1 MASTRFDRRLVAY
14 GYRTLR
20 TFGWLLAVAVIVLA
34 WQLVTGLGLV
44 DRSVLPSFT
53 DTVATVYTDV
63 RSIAFWED
71 VAHTLLYSAVG
82 LVLGLVIGIVGAVI
96 CFAIPGAFRL
106 LSPYLTFLNSMPR
119 VTLIPL
125 FVLFFGLGASSE
137 VAVATSLVLFPVL
150 FGAYSGFA
158 ERREDLVQSIRIL
171 GGGKPSVWRLVIVP
185 SALPSVIAAVRLG
198 LSLALLGTVVTEML
212 IVPYGLGALLRL
224 RAGVFD
230 VAGLFS
236 VVLVLAVIT
245 LVANAVVDALA
256 ARLSH

>member
-1 MASTRFDRRLVAY
+1 M
-14 GYRTLR
+14 LR
-20 TFGWLLAVAVIVLA
+20 TFGWLLAVAVILLA

-44 DRSVLPSFT
+44 DRSVLPSVT
-53 DTVATVYTDV
+53 DTVAAVYTDV
-63 RSIAFWED
+63 RSAAFWQD
-71 VAHTLLYSAVG
+71 VAHTSLYTAVG
-82 LVLGLVIGIVGAVI
+82 LVVGMVIGIVGAVI

-119 VTLIPL
+119 VILVPL

-137 VAVATSLVLFPVL
+137 VAVAASLVLFPVL
-150 FGAYSGFA
+150 FGAYGGFA

-171 GGGKPSVWRLVIVP
+171 GGRASSVWRLVIVP
-185 SALPSVIAAVRLG
+185 SALSSLIAAARLG
-198 LSLALLGTVVTEML
+198 LSLALLGTVITEML

-245 LVANAVVDALA
+245 LVANAVVDAVA
-256 ARLSH
+256 ARLRH